1 MIFDDLLSND
11 EMKNFSESLNKLF
24 EDTEKLLDEEH
35 PLEEEIDFKMS
46 DILAPLCL
54 NNLKNNPQYY
64 YQKFK
69 IIFVKFLMLDDYFF
83 RMKKGE
89 NKTPH
94 VSISKKSDN
103 KDLPKFIKNINKFK
117 IALKRK
123 LIRDK
128 RRERNKSIKDK
139 TKYKLDVINETKDSK
154 KRNLSEKKR
163 INSIISDNSTQTQII
178 DISKELLKKISRN
191 LTDSSEK
198 KISNSLSYE
207 QKQGLKGIGYNFKEE
222 EKKEYPDYKLKLI
235 KSNLNLEDNDEMSG
249 KAYEDYARKILK
261 IMFIITTKKDIFFEN
276 PSKITFSKL
285 IDFYLQKYFRC
296 SFDIDTPIKNI
307 IYNNIQD
314 GNELDIVYDCQYK
327 DLLQLSNKFKKYFL
341 IDGLTPNKNRL
352 IDILEDDKITIIGE
366 IAKNIIKQGKE
377 KLNQILNYIKIIS
390 IMNTIKKSKL
400 VNDEKYKEI
409 CNDYKC
415 ASDSEKILFIITD
428 GDYVKL
434 NSIIS
439 FIKDLIKNNIS
450 EQSNIK
456 QIISDFIMS
465 KINIFKEETNFESLI
480 ENIYCN
486 YLIFENLKKNGIKY
500 VLLYIGDITNI
511 NYEEIFE
518 SIFKKEKD
526 MNTSKSPKK
535 LNIDTIK
542 NNYVQLK
549 TLIKEFEKNLSNITR
564 LKARDLKPIFEEM
577 ENSIKSIYISQNCTL
592 FKKIYN
598 NIKFDAFMYF
608 QDSAKPIVKDICNT
622 PAMIKL
628 INRFNLKI
636 DILSGNEIFHL
647 LEKVIECPDKYG
659 RKIIFLVN
667 EVNYYHEIILANNS
681 YFPPIIKNIFYKIK
695 KIDKP
700 VFEKANKTNKPNN
713 KELKEKKVE
722 NKEKKKLNESDGKES
737 NILKVG
743 FEFPNDFYDTLPFK
757 TCINKIFDKEIK
769 KTKKLYTNDCLLL
782 KENLC
787 QKIIFDLNNL
797 FQKNENSYSFI
808 EILKKTQFD
817 LYGDKNSLI
826 SFHIKAL
833 NLFKSM
839 NEEIDTEK
847 KKEIISNITSKLDIL
862 AENILSLNIY
872 TVIFMKIEEIIIKL
886 TVDYFKFEMS
896 QFQTTVFA
904 MRKKEN
910 DEAI

>member
-11 EMKNFSESLNKLF
+11 EMKDFSESLNKLF

-69 IIFVKFLMLDDYFF
+69 IIFVKFLTLDDYFF

-89 NKTPH
+89 NETPH
-94 VSISKKSDN
+94 VAISKKSDN

-128 RRERNKSIKDK
+128 RRDRNISVKDK
-139 TKYKLDVINETKDSK
+139 TEYKLDVINETKDRK
-154 KRNLSEKKR
+154 KRNLSENKR
-163 INSIISDNSTQTQII
+163 ITSIISDNSTQIN
-178 DISKELLKKISRN
+178 DISKELLNKISRN
-191 LTDSSEK
+191 PTDSSEK

-235 KSNLNLEDNDEMSG
+235 KSNLNLEDNEEMSG

-261 IMFIITTKKDIFFEN
+261 IMFIIITKKEIFFEN
-276 PSKITFSKL
+276 PSKIIFSKL
-285 IDFYLQKYFRC
+285 IDFYLKKYFRC
-296 SFDIDTPIKNI
+296 SFDIDTPIRNI

-327 DLLQLSNKFKKYFL
+327 DLLPLSNRFKKYIL
-341 IDGLTPNKNRL
+341 IDGLQPNKNII
-352 IDILEDDKITIIGE
+352 IDLQEDDKITIIGE

-390 IMNTIKKSKL
+390 IMNTIKKSNL

-415 ASDSEKILFIITD
+415 ANDSEKILFIITD

-434 NSIIS
+434 NIIIS
-439 FIKDLIKNNIS
+439 FIKDLIRSNIS

-456 QIISDFIMS
+456 QIISEFIKS

-486 YLIFENLKKNGIKY
+486 YLIFENLKKNDIKY

-535 LNIDTIK
+535 LNIDNIK
-542 NNYVQLK
+542 KNYVQLK

-608 QDSAKPIVKDICNT
+608 PDSAKSIIKDICNT
-622 PAMIKL
+622 PAMSKL

-647 LEKVIECPDKYG
+647 LKKVRECPDKYG

-667 EVNYYHEIILANNS
+667 EVNYYIKNILFEYS
-681 YFPPIIKNIFYKIK
+681 YFPPIIKNIFYRIK

-700 VFEKANKTNKPNN
+700 VFEKMNKTNKPNN
-713 KELKEKKVE
+713 KELKEKRVE

-737 NILKVG
+737 SIIKVG
-743 FEFPNDFYDTLPFK
+743 FEFPDDFYDTLPFK

-797 FQKNENSYSFI
+797 FQKNENSYPFI

-847 KKEIISNITSKLDIL
+847 KKEIINNITSKLDIL

-872 TVIFMKIEEIIIKL
+872 TVIFMKIEEIINKL
-886 TVDYFKFEMS
+886 TADYFKFEMS
-896 QFQTTVFA
+896 QFKTTISA
-904 MRKKEN
+904 MTKKEN